1 MESGYVGEMNWSTLN
16 ATGDVTWNMLH
27 FGLEGGDSWVP
38 AEVNISIR
46 PEWFYHPA
54 EDDKAKTVP

>member
-38 AEVNISIR
+38 AEVNTSIR
-46 PEWFYHPA
+46 PDWFYHPA